1 MFKHGKTGEVY
12 YSVREK
18 IKHYNKIAFND
29 KSATAAQKQHAMQR
43 LNELTAIDKS
53 TYIEPTII
61 VTDDKRFGNG
71 ISKPRLCVAIKEDS
85 KNRIFVAPI
94 TKTTSNQVI
103 LDNDI
108 ERQISK
114 TADGKNK
121 WINRDD
127 IYEVKYISPHSE
139 LTERDKRKIKR
150 LYK

>member
-1 MFKHGKTGEVY
+1 MFKHEKTGKIY

-18 IKHYNKIAFND
+18 IKHYSKIAFND
-29 KSATAAQKQHAMQR
+29 KTATPVQKKHALQR
-43 LNELTAIDKS
+43 LDELKAIDNVS
-53 TYIEPTII
+53 YNEPTII
-61 VTDDKRFGNG
+61 ITDDKKFGNG
-71 ISKPRLCVAIKEDS
+71 ISKPRLCVAIKEDD
-85 KNRIFVAPI
+85 KKRILIAPI

-114 TADGKNK
+114 AADGKNK
-121 WINRDD
+121 WINRSDV
-127 IYEVKYISPHSE
+127 YESKYISPHAE